1 MTGSLSV
8 SLASLGRTA
17 SVDILSPSS
26 ASGLLG
32 CWDGGVSQ
40 EKPFLC
46 PVCFSALGLAAVR
59 RATGLDADTS
69 VPARLAAGQSVR
81 IGFQTLNQLL
91 LLTTLALLS
100 SPIQRWVTPACKNH
114 QRFGGGLAKV
124 VGRRRS
130 HNQGGFRS
138 DGAAL
143 MALICS
149 FIIILSSSST
159 LPPVAAA
166 GSSGPLIT
174 QTVTQ
179 TGPGSV
185 WLHRR

>member
-1 MTGSLSV
+1 M
-8 SLASLGRTA
+8 
-17 SVDILSPSS
+17 
-26 ASGLLG
+26 
-32 CWDGGVSQ
+32 SQ

-69 VPARLAAGQSVR
+69 VPARLAAGQSVC
-81 IGFQTLNQLL
+81 IDFQTLNQLL
-91 LLTTLALLS
+91 HLTTLALLS

-114 QRFGGGLAKV
+114 QRFGGEGGLAKV

-130 HNQGGFRS
+130 QNQGGFRR

-149 FIIILSSSST
+149 FIIILSSSSA
-159 LPPVAAA
+159 LPPVAGA